1 MAIYAERGN
10 RVKLISE
17 SEIQKYGEQ
26 GYTITNGQG
35 TVLQETVP
43 TDVPTLKLAYK
54 QHIDEIARLKDE
66 IAELKAQKAAK
77 PVKATPTAETEEV
90 ADDQAKPEKST
101 RGKKSTK
108 TEE

>member
-10 RVKLISE
+10 RVKTISE
-17 SEIQKYGEQ
+17 SDIQKYVEQ

-43 TDVPTLKLAYK
+43 TDVPTLRLAYK
-54 QHIDEIARLKDE
+54 QHIDEIKRLKDE
-66 IAELKAQKAAK
+66 ITELKAQKAVKPAK
-77 PVKATPTAETEEV
+77 VVVETEEV